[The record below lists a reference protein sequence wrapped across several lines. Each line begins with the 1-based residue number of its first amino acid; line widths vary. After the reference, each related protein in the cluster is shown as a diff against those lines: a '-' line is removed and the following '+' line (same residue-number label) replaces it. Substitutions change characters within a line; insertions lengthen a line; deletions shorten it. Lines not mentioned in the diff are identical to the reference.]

1 MVAVGVGDAGEAVA
15 VELVGGFGDGG
26 GAGGQGLGVDGVAV
40 GDVEVD
46 QSAGGRVLGRQGV
59 GEHQD
64 GPAYLDLGVTDAAFG
79 HGHTQALDGS
89 ETADEEVDESGG
101 ALDDEVWRDGGVAV
115 GDGLDVGHGGSCG
128 CALAF
133 RARVN
138 EWDGKAAVGPMLKGI
153 VHRRG
158 HRVRRVAGSRVVLP
172 LFTLILT
179 PSIDAERESENPSA
193 PTR

>member
-15 VELVGGFGDGG
+15 VELVGGLGDGR

-64 GPAYLDLGVTDAAFG
+64 GAVDLDLGVADAALG
-79 HGHTQALDGS
+79 HVQAEALDGS
-89 ETADEEVDESGG
+89 EGADQEVDESGG

-115 GDGLDVGHGGSCG
+115 GAGLDVGHGGSCG
-128 CALAF
+128 W
-133 RARVN
+133 RWHSAR
-138 EWDGKAAVGPMLKGI
+138 G
-153 VHRRG
+153 
-158 HRVRRVAGSRVVLP
+158 
-172 LFTLILT
+172 
-179 PSIDAERESENPSA
+179 
-193 PTR
+193 